1 MKILLIIG
9 IIIIF
14 VLLFFIYKKSKGEDL
29 MDFSINEGFNAEEQ
43 VPYDDLMISEFEMD
57 KLGGD
62 PDPLSIQNREE
73 AKVNMVMLEDKDE
86 ADERAKSFTSED
98 YNELNTQQN
107 EMLNQANTWIDK
119 TAAYRTQGQGNL
131 YADKIN
137 DPGNNMAEP
146 PKDDN
151 GNGVSDFIQLDNQGS
166 KMDTSFLDVPDKK
179 GLIDKME
186 APDEKEHD
194 MLSQDFEVTGDED
207 SAPASMLHQK
217 TFSDSG
223 GSHHNDTD
231 IGNKI
236 SKCEEV
242 KHCGELNDGDCG
254 FCADDG
260 YGKFYY
266 GFGNKNGPM
275 TNVCAEKK
283 WTTNKDQCMEL
294 QDRKKCDE
302 AKDDCAFIPPHK
314 DNNGNELCGYCPAT
328 GKVIPMTKD
337 KNVKYGAGKWIT
349 NDSCQYDWR
358 ELGLKSPL
366 LKSDDCA
373 AFAEANPCITPY
385 HSTGI
390 NPLKKGSAHSKKCLK
405 DLWEKTSGC
414 TGEKPYSVTFDDLV
428 NNKIPDIMN
437 TRRNYKDIQSGM
449 KKTYTDMINN
459 DGAKRS
465 IGTVIKSSMW
475 CDNKESEANPCDN
488 KYHGTGNVNN
498 DNHEARELCR
508 ERIWRNSGCEDAGKE
523 NPQFKKEKGKFHPEY
538 TKILNESSVE
548 YKSRIMDLPVIA
560 NKKGSKADYP
570 KKVKASQDCYGRDP
584 PPRSEEYPG
593 FFMNYTHK
601 TSYGSVK
608 LWGYLYEM
616 NNQGL
621 WQLFWVARKDGS
633 RKINREQYR
642 AKRGDNEQVKKEKYA
657 NQRKYFGWPGIPAE
671 DIKMSGAEKYISIDD
686 MVLEKKCDANEE
698 NPVSYCGNSCNKV
711 LSELNDKFPRPQ
723 DCIVSDWSGWTVC
736 SKPCKTDGSAGKRTR
751 ARFIIEEAKRGGQ
764 SCPTQK
770 GLLEEEVCNNFDC
783 YNKSFVQESFGNKEY
798 QKAGVFDAKGKV
810 GRHLVITHSTYLHV
824 QEIEVYNDRNKN
836 VALKANGGSTAASDW
851 GWGGPPSRMNDG
863 GKSEHQRWANSVHTH
878 RGGNRWVR
886 VSWPKDE
893 TITRIIVYNR
903 PDGAQTRLNGATMTL
918 YDSGWKELVSFDLNS
933 KRKQIF
939 HLGTENVFNHGED
952 SSCKTDK
959 LPIQATDQ
967 EILNKKNEMSGNKP
981 NNVGEGTCFK
991 KVFEKSKTNAKG
1003 GDCDWSSSYFKWYGW
1018 GSRNWSVEQCAQK
1031 CLDEPGC
1038 NRFTFG
1044 KSNRWGGWGLGC
1056 RVSKKTRGG
1065 FCPITTD
1072 RYAANGWSWW
1082 GNSNYW
1088 GGTVY
1093 DKKGKTPI
1101 KPHKYIGDFQ
1111 DSHKWNWYWGPKMG
1125 SGSSYKGRVARWGP
1139 GNDAMMCAD
1148 KCRDYKYFG
1157 LQGWGRC
1164 YCSNKTGTGTQCHSA
1179 PSNYRWR
1186 WWEWYWPWGP
1196 AHCNKSWVNQ
1206 TPSNRGR
1213 RAWWWY
1219 SWYGGYRTKVYKTPK
1234 GQEEDIKNKNLDWKK
1249 CSDEGGICNLTGK
1262 APDNSET
1269 YMGHKGRG
1277 YRGTQNK
1284 TPSGRT
1290 CQNWGS
1296 DKYHRRNGV
1305 VKRKYRKGEDGVGNH
1320 NYCRQGDNDS
1330 RIWCYT
1336 TDRRKRWE
1344 YCNPKKAWG
1353 KGGGLVRYGTGN
1365 KWTMKGF
1372 EVGNITCNNATFGD
1386 PAPGQKKRCEFKK
1399 Y

>member
-29 MDFSINEGFNAEEQ
+29 MDFSINEGFNAEE
-43 VPYDDLMISEFEMD
+43 VLDYDDLNISEMD
-57 KLGGD
+57 MEKLGE
-62 PDPLSIQNREE
+62 PADPLSIQNPEE

-86 ADERAKSFTSED
+86 ADERAKSFTASD
-98 YNELNTQQN
+98 YDQLNAKQN
-107 EMLNQANTWIDK
+107 EMLNQANTWVDE

-131 YADKIN
+131 YEDKIN

-146 PKDDN
+146 PDDDN
-151 GNGVSDFIQLDNQGS
+151 GNGISDFIQLDNQGS
-166 KMDTSFLDVPDKK
+166 KMETSFLDVPDEK
-179 GLIDKME
+179 GLVDKMK
-186 APDEKEHD
+186 APDEKGHD

-207 SAPASMLHQK
+207 SAPSSMLHQK
-217 TFSDSG
+217 KFSDSDG
-223 GSHHNDTD
+223 AYHNDTD
-231 IGNKI
+231 IAKKI
-236 SKCEEV
+236 SKCEKV
-242 KHCGELNDGDCG
+242 KHCGELDDGDCG
-254 FCADDG
+254 FCANDG

-266 GFGNKNGPM
+266 GFGNKDGPM
-275 TNVCAEKK
+275 TNVCAKKK
-283 WTTNKDQCMEL
+283 WTTNKDQCTEL
-294 QDRKKCDE
+294 QDRKKCAE

-314 DNNGNELCGYCPAT
+314 DSAGNDLCGYCPAT

-337 KNVKYGAGKWIT
+337 KNIKYGAGKWIT
-349 NDSCQYDWR
+349 NDSCNYDWR

-390 NPLKKGSAHSKKCLK
+390 NPNKKGSGHSKKCLK

-437 TRRNYKDIQSGM
+437 TRRNYKDIQSSM
-449 KKTYTDMINN
+449 KTTYKDMLNN

-475 CDNKESEANPCDN
+475 CDNKESDANPCDN

-498 DNHEARELCR
+498 DNYEARELCR

-538 TKILNESSVE
+538 TKILNESSDE

-593 FFMNYTHK
+593 FFMSYTHK

-671 DIKMSGAEKYISIDD
+671 DIKMSGAEKYISLDD
-686 MVLEKKCDANEE
+686 MILEKKCDANEE

-736 SKPCKTDGSAGKRTR
+736 SKPCKTDGAPGKRTR
-751 ARFIIEEAKRGGQ
+751 ARYVIEQAKRGGKA
-764 SCPTQK
+764 CPTEK
-770 GLLEEEVCNNFDC
+770 GLLEEETCNNFDC

-824 QEIEVYNDRNKN
+824 QEIEAYNDRNKN

-851 GWGGPPSRMNDG
+851 GWGGPPNRMNDG
-863 GKSEHQRWANSVHTH
+863 GKSDHQRWANSVHTH
-878 RGGNRWVR
+878 RGGNRWIR

-903 PDGAQTRLNGATMTL
+903 PDGSQTRLNGATMTL
-918 YDSGWKELVSFDLNS
+918 YDSGWKEVVSFDLKS

-952 SSCKTDK
+952 SSCKTERI
-959 LPIQATDQ
+959 PIQATDQ

-991 KVFEKSKTNAKG
+991 KIFEKSKTNAKG
-1003 GDCDWSSSYFKWYGW
+1003 GDCDWSGRYFKWYGW

-1031 CLDEPGC
+1031 CLETPGC

-1056 RVSKKTRGG
+1056 RVSKNTRGG

-1088 GGTVY
+1088 GGIVY

-1101 KPHKYIGDFQ
+1101 KPHKYIGDFL
-1111 DSHKWNWYWGPKMG
+1111 DSQRWNWYWGPKMG
-1125 SGSSYKGRVARWGP
+1125 SGSAYKGRVARWGP

-1148 KCRDYKYFG
+1148 KCRNYKYFG

-1164 YCSNKTGTGTQCHSA
+1164 YCSNKTGTGTQCHAA

-1234 GQEEDIKNKNLDWKK
+1234 GQEEDIKNKNLEWKK
-1249 CSDEGGICNLTGK
+1249 CANEGGVCKLPGYSENKCYRGGSSCPNYYGCKSRGKCDCTRFGGYDSRCKASGK
-1262 APDNSET
+1262 AN
-1269 YMGHKGRG
+1269 
-1277 YRGTQNK
+1277 
-1284 TPSGRT
+1284 
-1290 CQNWGS
+1290 
-1296 DKYHRRNGV
+1296 
-1305 VKRKYRKGEDGVGNH
+1305 
-1320 NYCRQGDNDS
+1320 
-1330 RIWCYT
+1330 
-1336 TDRRKRWE
+1336 
-1344 YCNPKKAWG
+1344 
-1353 KGGGLVRYGTGN
+1353 GGGLVRYGSGN
-1365 KWTMKGF
+1365 KWTMRGF
-1372 EVGNITCNNATFGD
+1372 EYGYPTCNNSTFGD
-1386 PAPGQKKRCEFKK
+1386 PVPGVGKRCEYKK